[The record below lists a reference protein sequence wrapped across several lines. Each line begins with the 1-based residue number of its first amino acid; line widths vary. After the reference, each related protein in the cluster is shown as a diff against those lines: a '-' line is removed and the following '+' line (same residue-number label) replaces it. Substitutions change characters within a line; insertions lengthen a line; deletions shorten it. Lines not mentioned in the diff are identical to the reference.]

1 MTPLEMWAEI
11 QNRFEPNEP
20 VPLNR
25 QDWFATRTYDPIE
38 SIQRLLSLPIKDPAQ
53 LCFLYLGTIGTGK
66 SSELRRL
73 AREQGKRDF
82 VVVLDLIDHFER
94 VVGNAALIQHITA
107 WEVCFLTGLVLY
119 EAARERWA
127 IEFPENTLKD
137 LESAW
142 RAAAQDTDSPAV
154 TAKLDLAKLAKTIF
168 SLAATA
174 VAGPVAG
181 VATDKTFDFVD
192 GTFSALSADW
202 NLPIGNAKKPL
213 SSNSPASRRLLV
225 SVNNIIATIQ
235 KKHQRVVLIID
246 GLDRI
251 HEADRIREVFID
263 TDILTRLFC
272 PLVVCGPFRLRHDA
286 QVQQVRV
293 FSNNNNI
300 HTHANEPVLLQN
312 NPKQNGNGVAFF
324 YELYKKR
331 VSDIKAEGAIPYDLL
346 MKLAYYSGGRA
357 RDFVRLVRVL
367 AIEAM
372 LLCTQSTKDIPAPK
386 IATPE
391 LVDRSIDMVRRQLEI
406 GLHAGHLR
414 VLQSVIDDPQ
424 HRLPNEPLTEELL
437 LNAWLLPFP
446 NRSEWFY
453 PHPLLLLQQLQSF
466 PSATP
471 SPSVG
476 S

>member
-25 QDWFATRTYDPIE
+25 PEWFATRTYDPIE

-119 EAARERWA
+119 EAARDRWS
-127 IEFPENTLKD
+127 IKFPENTLKD

-154 TAKLDLAKLAKTIF
+154 TATLDLAKLAKTIF
-168 SLAATA
+168 SIAATA
-174 VAGPVAG
+174 VAGPAAG
-181 VATDKTFDFVD
+181 GAIE
-192 GTFSALSADW
+192 GSISALSADW

-213 SSNSPASRRLLV
+213 PSNSTTSRRLLV
-225 SVNNIIATIQ
+225 AVNNIIATIQ
-235 KKHQRVVLIID
+235 KDHQRVVLIVD

-251 HEADRIREVFID
+251 HEPTQIREVFIN

-272 PLVVCGPFRLRHDA
+272 PVVICGPFRLRHHA

-300 HTHANEPVLLQN
+300 HTHANEPVLLQA
-312 NPKQNGNGVAFF
+312 NPTKIGNGVAFF
-324 YELYKKR
+324 YELFQNR
-331 VSDIKAEGAIPYDLL
+331 VRDIKAESAIPHELL

-367 AIEAM
+367 ALESM
-372 LLCTQSTKDIPAPK
+372 LLCTQTSEGKPAPNT
-386 IATPE
+386 ATPE